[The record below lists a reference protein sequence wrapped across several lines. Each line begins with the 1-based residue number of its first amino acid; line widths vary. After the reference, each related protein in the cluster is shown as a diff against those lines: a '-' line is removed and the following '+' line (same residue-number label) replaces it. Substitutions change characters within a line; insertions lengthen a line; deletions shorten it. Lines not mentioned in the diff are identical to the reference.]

1 MNKDQFSLQEK
12 WRIYNSCFYLWELI
26 LIAVYSST
34 DMSIAS
40 PYKSISIITLFSR
53 WNIIAKTKEFRVH
66 NKIYFL
72 RGSMEELQTQ
82 KFFLD

>member
-1 MNKDQFSLQEK
+1 
-12 WRIYNSCFYLWELI
+12 
-26 LIAVYSST
+26 
-34 DMSIAS
+34 MSIAS